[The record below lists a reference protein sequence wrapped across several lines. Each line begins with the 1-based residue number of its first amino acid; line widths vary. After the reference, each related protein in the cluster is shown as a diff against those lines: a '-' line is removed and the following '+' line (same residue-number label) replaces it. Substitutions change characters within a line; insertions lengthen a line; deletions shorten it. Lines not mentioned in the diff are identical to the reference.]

1 VKLLLG
7 AEVSDP
13 DVATIVYGVPTTPA
27 KMQLA
32 TVMTPDWGTR
42 LVQELIVPLEG
53 TAGLKAIGVVA
64 AVTTSLEES
73 STVSTGWKASID
85 PESPATGCVENN
97 NWVATFVILNVV
109 LTADERPL
117 DDAVRVNCVP

>member
-1 VKLLLG
+1 MKLLLC

-13 DVATIVYGVPTTPA
+13 DVATIVYGVPTMPT
-27 KMQLA
+27 KTQLE

-64 AVTTSLEES
+64 AVTTLLRES
-73 STVSTGWKASID
+73 STVSTGWMANCD
-85 PESPATGCVENN
+85 AESPATGCVVNS
-97 NWVATFVILNVV
+97 NWVATFVMLNVE
-109 LTADERPL
+109 LTADERVP
-117 DDAVRVNCVP
+117 DVAVRVSPVP